1 MLSCLNESFE
11 DATKSWS
18 VAINQ
23 YETKLE
29 IVGHTLDRR
38 NIVNTTNI
46 RATPNTQHAG
56 GCSILVSA
64 RMVLMTTSR
73 LNRFRQGLKMPGFAL
88 SLMASQ
94 FFWLALCVG
103 VLAGHVKSQPE
114 SDELQVRVEVESGP
128 HYVGQGFELRVGVV
142 GADQRPRVEPPTL
155 KDAELWQIG
164 TDLKPL
170 SASGIGAVVAES
182 NLFVS
187 RFRVVPRRAGM
198 LEIPAI
204 RAWIGERSGRSQR
217 VHLPIRSVPAEG
229 RPREFLG
236 GVGRFSLRA
245 EVKPQSVRIGQD
257 LEFRITVTGP
267 AAWGMFQR
275 PQLNRYE
282 HLAIG
287 SQVEPRRDE
296 MTREPAERTFV
307 YRLRPTRSGEVL
319 LPPVAIAAFEP
330 RLLRYVTQVTAGV
343 PVRVAAVPSF
353 DPAMIDDGERD
364 RGAGWTRAIAW
375 TAWSLSALLLVG
387 VTGWLVWVRGMW
399 GLARRSGPAVARRY
413 AAQMARSFVTDRP
426 MRHSLF
432 GPGAEPA
439 CLVAETDR
447 ALPNVARRISGA
459 LVQYLQLRTGRPP
472 GALTPDEARE
482 AVSRCAGSDELGAL
496 AARLA
501 ARCDGVLYRDAPAPL
516 DGDRHQLMDEARGL
530 FSALGQVESTTRRRG
545 ASAPPWRANA

>member
-1 MLSCLNESFE
+1 
-11 DATKSWS
+11 
-18 VAINQ
+18 
-23 YETKLE
+23 
-29 IVGHTLDRR
+29 
-38 NIVNTTNI
+38 
-46 RATPNTQHAG
+46 
-56 GCSILVSA
+56 
-64 RMVLMTTSR
+64 MVLMTTSR
-73 LNRFRQGLKMPGFAL
+73 VNRFRQGPEMPGFAL
-88 SLMASQ
+88 PLMASQ
-94 FFWLALCVG
+94 FIWLAFWVG
-103 VLAGHVKSQPE
+103 VLASHGKSQPE
-114 SDELQVRVEVESGP
+114 SDEVQVRVEVEAGP

-142 GADQRPRVEPPTL
+142 GADQRPRIEPPAL

-187 RFRVVPRRAGM
+187 HYRVVPRRAGM

-217 VHLPIRSVPAEG
+217 MHLPIRPVPVEG

-275 PQLNRYE
+275 PQLKRYE

-287 SQVEPRRDE
+287 LQVEPRSDQ

-307 YRLRPTRSGEVL
+307 YRLRPTRSGEAV
-319 LPPVAIAAFEP
+319 LPPVAIAGFEP
-330 RLLRYVTQVTAGV
+330 RVLRYVTQVTAGV
-343 PVRVAAVPSF
+343 PVRVTAVPSF
-353 DPAMIDDGERD
+353 NPAMIDDGEPD
-364 RGAGWTRAIAW
+364 RGTGWTRAIAW
-375 TAWSLSALLLVG
+375 TAWSLSALVLAG

-399 GLARRSGPAVARRY
+399 GLARRSGPVLARRF
-413 AAQMARSFVTDRP
+413 AAQLARSFATDRP
-426 MRHSLF
+426 MQRSLF
-432 GPGAEPA
+432 GRGEEPA
-439 CLVAETDR
+439 SLVAETDR
-447 ALPNVARRISGA
+447 ALPNAARRISGA
-459 LVQYLQLRTGRPP
+459 LVHYLELGTGRPS

-501 ARCDGVLYRDAPAPL
+501 ARCDGVLYRGAPAPL
-516 DGDRHQLMDEARGL
+516 DGDRRQLMDEARGL
-530 FSALGQVESTTRRRG
+530 FSALGQVESTTSRRG